1 MEVNQ
6 PKKLHV
12 LFFSSW
18 YPNQKNNLLGIF
30 VKRHAQAV
38 ALFHQVTIL
47 HTIADDTMKVGEFRI
62 EKNES
67 QNLNEVIVHY
77 GRNANLKGWLKSF
90 KNFKLLKKHYQ
101 FGAQKVLDWYGK
113 PDIAHLNI
121 PWPIGSIALNI
132 CKKWKIPMAV
142 TEHWTGYHPED
153 GRYRGFAMKQMTAKV
168 IRKAA
173 FVAPVSEQLM
183 KAMQKHGLKGKYQVV
198 GNVVDT
204 ELFKP
209 AVSRLE
215 TLKLLHVSVLDDAQK
230 NVTGLLRA
238 FKKVH
243 LKHPEVE
250 LVIVGGGP
258 DESAIKRLSNEL
270 GLTFRG
276 VSFTGRLEGQAL
288 AAAYANAS
296 ALILNSRYENQPVV
310 MLEAL
315 SCGIPVIAPSIG
327 GIPEVINETN
337 GILFKPNDESQT
349 EKGMLQWLENH
360 SKYNRDDIRRE
371 AIQKFSYKSI
381 GKQLSDLYLNALGQC

>member
-1 MEVNQ
+1 MEVNH

-18 YPNQKNNLLGIF
+18 YPNHKNPLLGIF

-47 HTIADDTMKVGEFRI
+47 HTVADEAMKVGEFRI
-62 EKNES
+62 EKNET
-67 QNLNEVIVHY
+67 QNLNQVIVHY
-77 GRNANLKGWLKSF
+77 GRNANLKGWRKSF
-90 KNFKLLKKHYQ
+90 TNFKLLKKHYQ
-101 FGAQKVLDWYGK
+101 FGAQKVLEWYGK

-142 TEHWTGYHPED
+142 TEHWTGYHPAD
-153 GRYRGFAMKQMTAKV
+153 GRYKGFVMKRMTNKV

-183 KAMQKHGLKGKYQVV
+183 KAMQSHGLKGKYQVI

-209 AVSRLE
+209 APVKPE

-243 LKHPEVE
+243 QKFPNLE

-288 AAAYANAS
+288 ANVYANAS

-315 SCGIPVIAPSIG
+315 SCGIPVIAPAIG
-327 GIPEVINETN
+327 GIPEVINDAN
-337 GILFKPNDESQT
+337 GILFESNDDSQT
-349 EKGMLQWLENH
+349 EKGIVQWLENQ
-360 SKYNRDDIRRE
+360 SKYNSDDIRRE
-371 AIQKFSYKSI
+371 AIQKFSYKAI